1 MANNI
6 NFYKFYKNS
15 QNVKNTTENDILV
28 NIDSGG
34 IYLGNNTESPKC
46 IANYITNVSQLINDS
61 EYVKLSEIINIL
73 NDALEWHNLDE
84 PQSIGS
90 ISQNNEI
97 IINDTALASGTYT
110 LKYIDKNSNEISNF
124 KYITKFTI

>member
-15 QNVKNTTENDILV
+15 QTVKNATDDDILV
-28 NIDSGG
+28 NVDSGG
-34 IYLGNNTESPKC
+34 IYLGNSTESPKC
-46 IANYITNVSQLINDS
+46 IANYITNTSQLINDS
-61 EYVKLSEIINIL
+61 EYVKLSELISML
-73 NDALEWHNLDE
+73 NDAFEWHNLDE
-84 PQSIGS
+84 LDSIGS

-97 IINDTALASGTYT
+97 IINDAAFASGTYT
-110 LKYIDKNSNEISNF
+110 LKYIDENSNEISNF